1 MSLPYD
7 AEQAVAE
14 LRRADRRLARHID
27 RIGPL
32 ALVAQ
37 PRQHPFRALL
47 RAIVYQQL
55 SGRAAAAIHARVAAL
70 LPDRRSVGAAQLL
83 ALPEEALRGAG
94 LSAAKARAV
103 KDLAAKTLA
112 GVVPNAAGL
121 RTLGDEEVI
130 QRLTAVR
137 GVGRWTVEMLL
148 LFGLGRPDVMPSADL
163 GIRKGFMQVFGL
175 KDLPAPAAIDAHA
188 ERWRPYRSVASW
200 YLWRVADTVT
210 PVMER
215 AEKSA

>member
-1 MSLPYD
+1 MTAHLLYD
-7 AEQAVAE
+7 PAQAVAE

-27 RIGPL
+27 RIGPF

-55 SGRAAAAIHARVAAL
+55 SGKAAASIHARVAAL
-70 LPDRRSVGAAQLL
+70 LPDGRSVGAAQLL
-83 ALPEEALRGAG
+83 ALPEGALRGAG
-94 LSAAKARAV
+94 LSAAKVRAV
-103 KDLAAKTLA
+103 QDLAEKTLA
-112 GVVPNAAGL
+112 GVVPSAAGL
-121 RTLGDEEVI
+121 RALDDEEIVA
-130 QRLTAVR
+130 RLTTVR

-163 GIRKGFMQVFGL
+163 GIRKGFMSVFGTAE
-175 KDLPAPAAIDAHA
+175 LPAPADIETHA
-188 ERWRPYRSVASW
+188 ERWRPFRSVASW

-210 PVMER
+210 PTR
-215 AEKSA
+215 GLAKK